1 MQNAGK
7 IFENAIKSSFPD
19 YCVVI
24 RLADPPQSFGQ
35 SEGLRFSN
43 KNPCD
48 YVVFD
53 SLHRKFLTLELKS
66 TKSSSFSIQR
76 TKEEKSKMIKLHQIK
91 ALTEFAEYDHVIAG
105 FIFNI
110 RDEKNAVE
118 RTYFQY
124 IGDFNTMVTNLNKAS
139 CNEKDII
146 TYNAIEIHGEKKRT
160 RYTWSIDEFLNNIT
174 EE

>member
-7 IFENAIKSSFPD
+7 IFENAIKGSFPD
-19 YCVVI
+19 YCLVI
-24 RLADPPQSFGQ
+24 RLPDPPQSFGQ

-48 YVVFD
+48 YVAFD

-66 TKSSSFSIQR
+66 TKSSSFSVQR
-76 TKEEKSKMIKLHQIK
+76 IKEEKSKMIKLHQIK

-110 RDEKNAVE
+110 RDEKNATE

-124 IGDFNTMVTNLNKAS
+124 ISDFNRMMSELNKAS

-146 TYNAIEIHGEKKRT
+146 AYNAIEIHGEKKRT
-160 RYTWSIDEFLNNIT
+160 RYTWKVDEFLNKIT